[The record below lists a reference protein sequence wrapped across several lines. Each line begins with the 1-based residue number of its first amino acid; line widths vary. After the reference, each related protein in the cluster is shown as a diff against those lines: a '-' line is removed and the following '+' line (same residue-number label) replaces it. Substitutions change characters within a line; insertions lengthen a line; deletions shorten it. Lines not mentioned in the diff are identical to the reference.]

1 MANEARVAENNRRR
15 IRFRYEANPQMN
27 AGPRQ
32 AGESSPVIGAPRP
45 VSIVKNPAFVRLW
58 AIGGLTSTMMW
69 LDMLVI
75 ALLTLDLTGSP
86 FLVSLTFFLR
96 FTPML
101 FGFGIGVIA
110 DRMNRKRLMAF
121 GLGVQMTVAA
131 VLATLVV
138 TNAIDYWHLAVG
150 ALITGAVMASE
161 FPVRRTMIGE
171 IVDPDRVGQAVA
183 LESGT
188 SAGSRIL
195 GPIIG
200 GTFFATVGPE
210 GGFMLGVVLY
220 GLALLVAL
228 SMRYTPPG
236 RETETSG
243 PFQQIREGV
252 SYIRG
257 SRLMVG
263 TLIVTLLMNV
273 FGFPYVSQQPVV
285 AREHLM
291 VNDVLVGA
299 LQSIE
304 GLGAFIGAALIVA
317 FARPN
322 HYTRIYLY
330 GSLLFVVATIVFSR
344 SDWYWFSFGTVFFGG
359 FGMASFAAMQSA
371 IMIYAASPA
380 MRARVMGSVAMFIGL
395 GPIGQ
400 INIGLLAD
408 LIDPRTA
415 ILITGGTGLFTLL
428 LAAVAFP
435 ILRSGRAMEL
445 DRVQR
450 LAQAEDLRAIDDS
463 RESTEPTGAN

>member
-1 MANEARVAENNRRR
+1 
-15 IRFRYEANPQMN
+15 
-27 AGPRQ
+27 
-32 AGESSPVIGAPRP
+32 
-45 VSIVKNPAFVRLW
+45 LW
-58 AIGGLTSTMMW
+58 AIGGFTSTMMW

-75 ALLTLDLTGSP
+75 ALLTLDLTDSP

-110 DRMNRKRLMAF
+110 DRMNRKHLMVF
-121 GLGVQMTVAA
+121 GLVVQIGVSA
-131 VLATLVV
+131 VLTTLVIV
-138 TNAIDYWHLAVG
+138 DAIEFWHLAVG
-150 ALITGAVMASE
+150 AFFTGAVMASE

-171 IVDPDRVGQAVA
+171 VVDPDRVGRAIS

-195 GPIIG
+195 GPIVG
-200 GTFFATVGPE
+200 GTLFATIGPQ
-210 GGFMLGVVLY
+210 GGFMVGVVLY
-220 GLALLVAL
+220 SVALFVAL
-228 SMRYTPPG
+228 SMRYQPPQIEAVRAG
-236 RETETSG
+236 AV
-243 PFQQIREGV
+243 QQIREGV

-263 TLIVTLLMNV
+263 VLVITLLMNL

-285 AREHLM
+285 AREDLM

-299 LQSIE
+299 LASIE
-304 GLGAFIGAALIVA
+304 GLGSFIGAALIVA
-317 FARPN
+317 FARPK

-330 GSLLFVVATIVFSR
+330 GSVLFLVAILVFSR
-344 SDWYWFSFGTVFFGG
+344 SDWYWFSFVTVFFGG

-371 IMIYAASPA
+371 IMIYVASPA

-408 LIDPRTA
+408 FIDPRTA
-415 ILITGGTGLFTLL
+415 ILITGGIGLFTVM
-428 LAAVAFP
+428 VAGVMTP
-435 ILRSGRAMEL
+435 ILRSSRAMEQ
-445 DRVQR
+445 DREQR
-450 LAQAEDLRAIDDS
+450 FAQAADLREAD
-463 RESTEPTGAN
+463 A

>member
-1 MANEARVAENNRRR
+1 
-15 IRFRYEANPQMN
+15 
-27 AGPRQ
+27 
-32 AGESSPVIGAPRP
+32 
-45 VSIVKNPAFVRLW
+45 VSIVRNPAFVRLW
-58 AIGGLTSTMMW
+58 AIGGFTSTMMW

-101 FGFGIGVIA
+101 FGFGIGIIA
-110 DRMNRKRLMAF
+110 DRVNRKHLMVF
-121 GLGVQMTVAA
+121 GLGVQIVVAA
-131 VLATLVV
+131 SLATLVIV
-138 TNAIDYWHLAVG
+138 EAIEYWHLAAG
-150 ALITGAVMASE
+150 AFFSGIVLASE
-161 FPVRRTMIGE
+161 FPVRRTIIGE
-171 IVDPDRVGQAVA
+171 VVDPDRVGRAVA

-195 GPIIG
+195 GPILG
-200 GTFFATVGPE
+200 GTFLATIGPE

-220 GLALLVAL
+220 GIAFLIAL
-228 SMRYTPPG
+228 SMRYQPPG
-236 RETETSG
+236 KETTRQG
-243 PFQQIREGV
+243 AFQQIREGV

-285 AREHLM
+285 AREELM

-304 GLGAFIGAALIVA
+304 GLGSFIGAALIVA
-317 FARPN
+317 FAQPR

-330 GSLLFVVATIVFSR
+330 GSMLFVTATIVFSQ
-344 SDWYWFSFGTVFFGG
+344 SDWYWFSFVTVFFGG

-400 INIGLLAD
+400 INIGVLAD

-415 ILITGGTGLFTLL
+415 ILITGGIGLFTLL
-428 LAAVAFP
+428 VSAAVFP
-435 ILRSGRAMEL
+435 ILRSSRAMVL
-445 DRVQR
+445 DREQR
-450 LAQAEDLRAIDDS
+450 LTQAADLRESAT
-463 RESTEPTGAN
+463 RESSSAS

>member
-1 MANEARVAENNRRR
+1 M
-15 IRFRYEANPQMN
+15 NPDPPQV
-27 AGPRQ
+27 
-32 AGESSPVIGAPRP
+32 GESSPAIGPPRP
-45 VSIVKNPAFVRLW
+45 VSIVRNPQFVRLW

-75 ALLTLDLTGSP
+75 ALLTLDLTDSP

-101 FGFGIGVIA
+101 FGFGIGIIA
-110 DRMNRKRLMAF
+110 DRMNRKHLMVF
-121 GLGVQMTVAA
+121 GLVVQIGVSA
-131 VLATLVV
+131 VLATLVIV
-138 TNAIDYWHLAVG
+138 DAIEFWHLALG
-150 ALITGAVMASE
+150 AFVTGSVLASE

-171 IVDPDRVGQAVA
+171 VVDPDRVGRAIS

-195 GPIIG
+195 GPVVG
-200 GTFFATVGPE
+200 GTLFATIGPQ
-210 GGFMLGVVLY
+210 GGFMVGVVLY
-220 GLALLVAL
+220 TFAFLVAI
-228 SMRYTPPG
+228 SMRYQPPQVEAV
-236 RETETSG
+236 RSG
-243 PFQQIREGV
+243 AFQQIREGV
-252 SYIRG
+252 KYIRG

-263 TLIVTLLMNV
+263 VLVVTLLMNM

-285 AREHLM
+285 AREDLM

-304 GLGAFIGAALIVA
+304 GLGSFIGAALIVA
-317 FARPN
+317 FARPK

-330 GSLLFVVATIVFSR
+330 GSLLFLVSILVFSR
-344 SDWYWFSFGTVFFGG
+344 SEWYWASFVTVFFGG

-415 ILITGGTGLFTLL
+415 ILITGGIGLFTVM
-428 LAAVAFP
+428 VAGVMIP
-435 ILRSGRAMEL
+435 ILRSSRAMEL
-445 DRVQR
+445 DREQR
-450 LAQAEDLRAIDDS
+450 LAQSADLREADAQLD
-463 RESTEPTGAN
+463 A

>member
-1 MANEARVAENNRRR
+1 MQAD
-15 IRFRYEANPQMN
+15 P
-27 AGPRQ
+27 PQ
-32 AGESSPVIGAPRP
+32 AGLPSPVIGPPRP
-45 VSIVKNPAFVRLW
+45 VSIVRNPQFVRLW

-101 FGFGIGVIA
+101 FGFGIGIVADRLNRKHMMVIGLVIQVAVSAVLAFLVIA
-110 DRMNRKRLMAF
+110 D
-121 GLGVQMTVAA
+121 
-131 VLATLVV
+131 
-138 TNAIDYWHLAVG
+138 AIEYWHLAVG
-150 ALITGAVMASE
+150 AFITGTVMASE

-171 IVDPDRVGQAVA
+171 VVDPDRVGRAIS

-195 GPIIG
+195 GPIVG
-200 GTFFATVGPE
+200 GTLFATVGPQ
-210 GGFMLGVVLY
+210 GGFMVGIVLY
-220 GLALLVAL
+220 AIAFFVAL
-228 SMRYTPPG
+228 SMRYQPP
-236 RETETSG
+236 RMETLRSG
-243 PFQQIREGV
+243 TFQQIREGV

-263 TLIVTLLMNV
+263 VLVVTLLMNM

-285 AREHLM
+285 AREDLM

-304 GLGAFIGAALIVA
+304 GLGSFIGAALIVA
-317 FARPN
+317 FARPK

-330 GSLLFVVATIVFSR
+330 GSLLFLVAVLVFSR
-344 SDWYWFSFGTVFFGG
+344 SDWYWVSFVTVFFGG
-359 FGMASFAAMQSA
+359 FGMAAFAAMQSA

-415 ILITGGTGLFTLL
+415 ILITGGIGLFTVI
-428 LAAVAFP
+428 VAGIMIP
-435 ILRSGRAMEL
+435 TLRSSRAMEQ
-445 DRVQR
+445 DREQR
-450 LAQAEDLRAIDDS
+450 LSQAADLRAVDA
-463 RESTEPTGAN
+463 REES

>member
-1 MANEARVAENNRRR
+1 
-15 IRFRYEANPQMN
+15 MN
-27 AGPRQ
+27 SDPPA
-32 AGESSPVIGAPRP
+32 AGESNPLSGPPRP
-45 VSIVKNPAFVRLW
+45 VSIIRNPQFLRLW
-58 AIGGLTSTMMW
+58 AIGGFTSTMMW

-101 FGFGIGVIA
+101 MGFGIGIIA
-110 DRMNRKRLMAF
+110 DRLNRKHLMVF
-121 GLGVQMTVAA
+121 GLGVQMVVAA
-131 VLATLVV
+131 SLATLLLAD
-138 TNAIDYWHLAVG
+138 AIQFWHLAVG
-150 ALITGAVMASE
+150 SFLSGTILASE

-171 IVDPDRVGQAVA
+171 VVDPDRVGRAIS

-188 SAGSRIL
+188 SAASRIL
-195 GPIIG
+195 GPVVG
-200 GTFFATVGPE
+200 GTFFVTIGPE
-210 GGFMLGVVLY
+210 GGFLFGVVLY
-220 GLALLVAL
+220 GIALWIALA
-228 SMRYTPPG
+228 MRYQPPQADLRKQG
-236 RETETSG
+236 V
-243 PFQQIREGV
+243 FQQIAEGV
-252 SYIRG
+252 RYIRG

-263 TLIVTLLMNV
+263 TLVVTLLMNV

-285 AREHLM
+285 ARDDLM

-317 FARPN
+317 YARPR

-330 GSLLFVVATIVFSR
+330 GSLLFLAAVIIFSR
-344 SDWYWFSFGTVFFGG
+344 SDWYWVSFATVFVGG

-400 INIGLLAD
+400 LNIGVLASLL
-408 LIDPRTA
+408 DPRTA
-415 ILITGGTGLFTLL
+415 IFLTGTAGLVTL
-428 LAAVAFP
+428 LAAAVVFP
-435 ILRSGRAMEL
+435 ILRSRDPMETDRA
-445 DRVQR
+445 QR
-450 LAQAEDLRAIDDS
+450 AFQRQRPDGPRDA
-463 RESTEPTGAN
+463 

>member
-1 MANEARVAENNRRR
+1 M
-15 IRFRYEANPQMN
+15 
-27 AGPRQ
+27 
-32 AGESSPVIGAPRP
+32 GESSPGIGPPRP
-45 VSIVKNPAFVRLW
+45 VSIVKNPQFVRLW
-58 AIGGLTSTMMW
+58 AIGGFTSTMMW

-101 FGFGIGVIA
+101 FGMGIGVIA
-110 DRMNRKRLMAF
+110 DRVNRKYMMAF
-121 GLGVQMTVAA
+121 GLAVQVVVAA
-131 VLATLVV
+131 VLASLVL
-138 TNAIDYWHLAVG
+138 TDAIEYWHLAVG
-150 ALITGAVMASE
+150 AFITGTVMASE

-171 IVDPDRVGQAVA
+171 VVEPDQVGRAVA

-200 GTFFATVGPE
+200 GAFFATVGPG

-220 GLALLVAL
+220 GLGFLTAL
-228 SMRYTPPG
+228 SMPYRPPE
-236 RETETSG
+236 REVVSTG

-252 SYIRG
+252 SYING
-257 SRLMVG
+257 SRLMVS
-263 TLIVTLLMNV
+263 TLVVTLLMNI

-304 GLGAFIGAALIVA
+304 GLGAFIGATLIVV
-317 FARPN
+317 FARPG

-330 GSLLFVVATIVFSR
+330 GSLLFLVAAVVYSR
-344 SDWYWFSFGTVFFGG
+344 SDWYWFSFGTVFLGG

-371 IMIYAASPA
+371 IMIYAASPS

-400 INIGLLAD
+400 IIIGVLAD

-415 ILITGGTGLFTLL
+415 ILITAGIGLFTV
-428 LAAVAFP
+428 LASAVVFP
-435 ILRSGRAMEL
+435 ILRSSRAMEL
-445 DRVQR
+445 DREHR
-450 LAQAEDLRAIDDS
+450 LARA
-463 RESTEPTGAN
+463 RESQDASR